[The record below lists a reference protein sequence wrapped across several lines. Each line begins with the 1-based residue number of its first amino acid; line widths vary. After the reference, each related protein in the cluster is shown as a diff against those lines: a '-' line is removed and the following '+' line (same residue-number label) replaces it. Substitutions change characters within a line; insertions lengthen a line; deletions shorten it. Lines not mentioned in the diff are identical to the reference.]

1 MPSAVPREEMSSH
14 ASARFVAVDPAAED
28 GVSPVSRFTFEVP
41 SSSAL
46 DALRLYQGELSEYH
60 QQRIHKG
67 ELPNTLL
74 EREVPVTSWV
84 DRSADAG
91 HAQRVMSQAQG
102 PLDPGASYTWAWLGQ
117 GPLLSFAVGAPQ
129 AAGWR
134 RLWPTRDGGFWGY
147 AAYCQNPIGI
157 VEDAGGGVPREPT
170 ARSVVDLTFEP
181 GAHAVAIRNGLGLLD
196 LGQDQCLHF
205 EIDAQPLPE
214 LLVPPL
220 AIAGEAFDPAPLR
233 VQGSDTVS
241 PLSCEGVWQSL
252 GPGCVQVQDDRIAI
266 VSPSSPTLWLLAT
279 SEQRY
284 YGVERGPFVM
294 RGFAPARD
302 YILQF
307 VSHLVDGSRYQGRV
321 ALTTASARPH
331 VIINEVLANP
341 LGAEPEQEWVEL
353 YNEGSSA
360 SDLDGWVLSD
370 GAGESVLP
378 SVVLL
383 PGEYLVITSEQY
395 APEGEDV
402 PIAEGVAVVR
412 VPSLGSHGLGNS
424 GEVVQLISE
433 SGQLQSRFA
442 ARGASTGG
450 VSIARVSPE
459 ASDDDAD
466 SFAPHGE
473 PGASPGAR
481 NTF

>member
-1 MPSAVPREEMSSH
+1 
-14 ASARFVAVDPAAED
+14 
-28 GVSPVSRFTFEVP
+28 
-41 SSSAL
+41 
-46 DALRLYQGELSEYH
+46 
-60 QQRIHKG
+60 
-67 ELPNTLL
+67 
-74 EREVPVTSWV
+74 
-84 DRSADAG
+84 
-91 HAQRVMSQAQG
+91 
-102 PLDPGASYTWAWLGQ
+102 
-117 GPLLSFAVGAPQ
+117 
-129 AAGWR
+129 
-134 RLWPTRDGGFWGY
+134 
-147 AAYCQNPIGI
+147 
-157 VEDAGGGVPREPT
+157 
-170 ARSVVDLTFEP
+170 
-181 GAHAVAIRNGLGLLD
+181 VAIRNGLGLLD

-370 GAGESVLP
+370 GAG
-378 SVVLL
+378 
-383 PGEYLVITSEQY
+383 
-395 APEGEDV
+395 DV